1 MRVFVAGS
9 TGIRRGLN
17 VKAKRALEWKPEYT
31 SWRLGSLPR
40 RRFIERTNQGPAAFA
55 SWDLFFGWTPDPFRA
70 IIPCTPTF
78 RYRTNRPATMI
89 QNRCIRLSRVT
100 SLNSA
105 ILALL
110 VLSAAPVAAQDWVM
124 ERLNDS
130 PRHHEWASIEH
141 GDRSV
146 ETFVAFPETD
156 EPVLAVIVIHENR
169 GLNDWVRGVA
179 DQIAE
184 AGYLAIAP
192 DLLSGMG
199 PDGGKTSDFPDSD
212 AARAALYELD
222 PEQVTADLRAVADY
236 VAALPAA
243 NGNVVVTGFCWGGSQ
258 TFRFATNYDGLSA
271 AFPFYGTAP
280 DDGAALARIDV
291 PVYGFYGGN
300 DERVNATLP
309 ETSRL
314 MEAAGKTYE
323 PVIYDG
329 AGHGFMRSGED
340 PNGEAANR
348 QAREEAWVR
357 LKELLAALQS

>member
-1 MRVFVAGS
+1 MPQS
-9 TGIRRGLN
+9 
-17 VKAKRALEWKPEYT
+17 P
-31 SWRLGSLPR
+31 
-40 RRFIERTNQGPAAFA
+40 
-55 SWDLFFGWTPDPFRA
+55 
-70 IIPCTPTF
+70 
-78 RYRTNRPATMI
+78 
-89 QNRCIRLSRVT
+89 CIRPSRIATASTV
-100 SLNSA
+100 
-105 ILALL
+105 ILGLL
-110 VLSAAPVAAQDWVM
+110 FVSPAPVAAQDWVM

-130 PRHHEWASIEH
+130 PRHHEWVSVEH

-146 ETFVAFPETD
+146 EAFVAFPETD
-156 EPVLAVIVIHENR
+156 EPVPAVVVIHENR

-179 DQIAE
+179 DQLAE

-222 PEQVTADLRAVADY
+222 PDQVTADLRAVAAY

-243 NGNVVVTGFCWGGSQ
+243 SGNVVVTGFCWGGSQ

-280 DDGAALARIDV
+280 DDGAALARIEV

-314 MEAAGKTYE
+314 MDSAGKTYE

-357 LKELLAALQS
+357 LKTLLAGL